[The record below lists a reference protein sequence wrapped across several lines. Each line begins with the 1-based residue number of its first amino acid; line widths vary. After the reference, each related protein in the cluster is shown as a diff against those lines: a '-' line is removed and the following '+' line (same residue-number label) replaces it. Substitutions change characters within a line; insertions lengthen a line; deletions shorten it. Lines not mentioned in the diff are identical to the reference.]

1 MFRIA
6 HYQLD
11 EWRLSARRKPL
22 IIRGARQ
29 VGKTWLM
36 KSFGE
41 KEYSNT
47 AYINFD
53 NNERMHQLFDGDF
66 SITRIISG
74 LEIESGETISAGKT
88 LIIFDEVQEVPKA
101 LSSLK
106 YFFENAQEHHIVAAG
121 SLLGVALHP
130 GTSFPVGK
138 VSFLDLYPMNFY
150 EFVHACGDPQLI
162 KLFDSK
168 DWSLSNT
175 FSDKFTDLL
184 KKYYYVGGM
193 PEVVEVYRARQDFVE
208 VRALQNDILEAYEQD
223 LSKHA
228 PAAIVPRLRMLWD
241 SIASQLS
248 KENKKFMYGLIKK
261 GSRAR
266 EYEMAMS
273 WLIDCGLI
281 HKVSR
286 VNKPG
291 IPLKAYEDLK
301 SFKLFIL
308 DVGLLAAM
316 SSIDVKTL
324 LEGNAIF
331 TEFKGALTEQFV
343 LQELKSAG
351 RQPFYWS
358 HERGEAEI
366 DFLLQSGSDVVP
378 IEVKAEINLRA
389 KSLKSYRQKFVPE
402 LSLRASLANYNKEN
416 GLVNIPLYMLSHLSA
431 ILDNE

>member
-1 MFRIA
+1 
-6 HYQLD
+6 
-11 EWRLSARRKPL
+11 
-22 IIRGARQ
+22 
-29 VGKTWLM
+29 
-36 KSFGE
+36 
-41 KEYSNT
+41 
-47 AYINFD
+47 
-53 NNERMHQLFDGDF
+53 
-66 SITRIISG
+66 
-74 LEIESGETISAGKT
+74 
-88 LIIFDEVQEVPKA
+88 
-101 LSSLK
+101 
-106 YFFENAQEHHIVAAG
+106 
-121 SLLGVALHP
+121 
-130 GTSFPVGK
+130 
-138 VSFLDLYPMNFY
+138 
-150 EFVHACGDPQLI
+150 
-162 KLFDSK
+162 
-168 DWSLSNT
+168 
-175 FSDKFTDLL
+175 
-184 KKYYYVGGM
+184 
-193 PEVVEVYRARQDFVE
+193 
-208 VRALQNDILEAYEQD
+208 
-223 LSKHA
+223 
-228 PAAIVPRLRMLWD
+228 
-241 SIASQLS
+241 
-248 KENKKFMYGLIKK
+248 
-261 GSRAR
+261 
-266 EYEMAMS
+266 MAMS